1 MIPLPVV
8 TAWRKQANWPQDEQV
23 EQDLIISRALV
34 ELFSHP
40 YIKDKVA
47 FRGGTALHKLI
58 FPKALRYSEDIDLNR
73 LEESPDGPLIDAVIE
88 VMKPIFPK
96 RPNIDKKKTFLKMIY
111 KYDSVSGQQKK
122 LKIEINIKET
132 LPQKKLESVPFQVDS
147 EFFTGKSDL
156 QIFDREEMIGT
167 KIRALYQRNKGRD
180 LFDLFEART
189 LGLNW
194 DTIVESFKLLG
205 ENISKQN
212 LEENLSA
219 KMENQEFM
227 DDIKPLLPTDIKY
240 APQEAYEWFTG
251 EIIPRL

>member
-1 MIPLPVV
+1 
-8 TAWRKQANWPQDEQV
+8 
-23 EQDLIISRALV
+23 
-34 ELFSHP
+34 
-40 YIKDKVA
+40 
-47 FRGGTALHKLI
+47 
-58 FPKALRYSEDIDLNR
+58 
-73 LEESPDGPLIDAVIE
+73 
-88 VMKPIFPK
+88 MKPIFPK
-96 RPNIDKKKTFLKMIY
+96 RPNIDKKKTFLKMVY
-111 KYDSVSGQQKK
+111 KYGSVARQQKK
-122 LKIEINIKET
+122 LKIEINIKKT
-132 LPQKKLESVPFQVDS
+132 LPQKGLESVPFQVES

-194 DTIVESFKLLG
+194 GSIVKSFKLLG

-212 LEENLSA
+212 LEENLLA
-219 KMENQEFM
+219 KMSNPEFM

-240 APQEAYEWFTG
+240 DPQEAYKWFTG